1 TFHPPASGWMWRS
14 VGVVRGYR
22 MVPDLGCPCTNHDPG
37 PGILLRWFR
46 RKEERAS
53 YNRSELRGALP
64 DKRTVG
70 TLRLQPSLRAGLG
83 WPRADRYPRMGR
95 SQWGRLRAQPRL
107 RGHSA
112 APGIHDIPVD
122 VRDHHA
128 STDNGVVRRSTEV

>member
-1 TFHPPASGWMWRS
+1 MWRS

-46 RKEERAS
+46 WKEERTS

-70 TLRLQPSLRAGLG
+70 TLRLQLSLRAGFGRVRAYLD
-83 WPRADRYPRMGR
+83 PRKGR
-95 SQWGRLRAQPRL
+95 VRRDSTCAQHR
-107 RGHSA
+107 H
-112 APGIHDIPVD
+112 
-122 VRDHHA
+122 RDHLIAH
-128 STDNGVVRRSTEV
+128 GV